1 MTDYLISRLNTCISE
16 IDSDSIQKHINK
28 GDLDDWIQEWRI
40 EAASLSFGLFSQ
52 IDCLKREIF
61 RIQTGKIL

>member
-1 MTDYLISRLNTCISE
+1 MTNDLISRLNICISE